1 MLTLHA
7 NVNDLPEALRRLWTA
22 RDAGGAWRLAL
33 ELPDEEQTEA
43 TLSLLVTA
51 AVDGDAYPEL
61 RTLLMTLSLDMG
73 AFLRS
78 GAVGMEWD
86 SAFEAVFET
95 VIPDGLSQGAGNY
108 GGSLGQFTFV
118 ISIPDA
124 SVTSN
129 LNPQASYS
137 A

>member
-51 AVDGDAYPEL
+51 AVDGDASQTDFRHIADVLE
-61 RTLLMTLSLDMG
+61 RTLPAERTPRQTFWLALSLALDSSTRTT
-73 AFLRS
+73 RS
-78 GAVGMEWD
+78 
-86 SAFEAVFET
+86 SS
-95 VIPDGLSQGAGNY
+95 P
-108 GGSLGQFTFV
+108 
-118 ISIPDA
+118 
-124 SVTSN
+124 
-129 LNPQASYS
+129 
-137 A
+137 